1 MYHQDR
7 TTRTDQPDERDIVKR
22 YERKIQES
30 YRKPK
35 GLLMALVLLGGV
47 AFTVTL
53 GIMLAVKIAGVL

>member
-30 YRKPK
+30 YAKPK

-53 GIMLAVKIAGVL
+53 GIMLAVKIAGML